1 MVSDSLQP
9 PVNKEN
15 THVAVAFLASDVN
28 RFSINAL
35 TGAIEQDPG
44 LHVLL
49 AFPHP
54 RSVSSC
60 QAEIERLLQKVGPTG
75 TVVVAFSFM
84 SSALVTTAQL
94 LRQLQEGLAN
104 TRGRLLFIAGGPHAS
119 GDAAGTL
126 AMGFDAVFIG
136 EGEHSF
142 TAFLHRLA
150 EGSHDV
156 QDIRGLAF
164 VSEESSGKRRVVR
177 TGRPPLIELNTRYPS
192 IGVQHRRLG
201 AIEIGRGCPHACGFC
216 QTPFLH
222 GARMRHRPLENVL
235 EHIEYLVKAGFKDIR
250 FITPDS
256 LAYLSGDGVHPDY
269 ARLEQALIAMQ
280 EVAGEAKIKFGEFPS
295 EMRPEFITPELAQL
309 IDRHSDAAY
318 VAIGAQSGS
327 ERMLEAMH
335 REHDVAAVERA
346 VTYLAKY
353 CRKLKKIYVDFIA
366 GLPGETAEDET
377 LSQRL
382 MEQLSRISPKVC
394 IHSHTFMPLP
404 GTPMQFM
411 PPGSVGKT
419 TRATFEKLSQRGQ
432 EWGDWQEQ
440 EEIAHVITSFRRE
453 LRGETPTGQRSG
465 V

>member
-1 MVSDSLQP
+1 MAIFSWQHP
-9 PVNKEN
+9 TYTEN
-15 THVAVAFLASDVN
+15 ARVAVAFLASDVN

-35 TGAIEQDPG
+35 TGAIEQDRG
-44 LHVLL
+44 LHVQL

-54 RSVSSC
+54 RSVSAC
-60 QAEIERLLQKVGPTG
+60 QSEIERLIQEVGPAG

-84 SSALVTTAQL
+84 SSALLTTAQL
-94 LRQLQEGLAN
+94 LKQLREGLAGS
-104 TRGRLLFIAGGPHAS
+104 RSQLLFIAGGPHAS

-136 EGEHSF
+136 EGEHAF
-142 TAFLHRLA
+142 TTFLHRLA
-150 EGSHDV
+150 EHRRDV

-164 VSEESSGKRRVVR
+164 LTEESSGKRRVIR
-177 TGRPPLIELNTRYPS
+177 TGRPPLIELNARYPS
-192 IGVQHRRLG
+192 IGIQHSRLG

-235 EHIEYLVKAGFKDIR
+235 EHIEQLVKAGFKDIR

-256 LAYLSGDGVHPDY
+256 LAYLSDDGVHPDY
-269 ARLEQALIAMQ
+269 TRLEQALLAMHQ
-280 EVAGEAKIKFGEFPS
+280 VAGETKIKFGEFPS
-295 EMRPEFITPELAQL
+295 EMRPEFITPDLAQL
-309 IDRHSDAAY
+309 IDRYSDAAY

-327 ERMLEAMH
+327 ERMLETMH

-346 VTYLAKY
+346 VTHLAKY

-366 GLPGETAEDET
+366 GLPGETTQDEE

-382 MEQLSRISPKVC
+382 MERLTRISPKVC

-440 EEIAHVITSFRRE
+440 EEIAHTITTFRRE
-453 LRGETPTGQRSG
+453 VRGKSFARPGSG
-465 V
+465 A